1 MNLTNV
7 FKIASSGMSAQNIR
21 LNTIASNIANANSVS
36 SSINTTYRARHP
48 VFAANENG
56 VKIKAIVE
64 DQSNLQMRYEPNH
77 PAADANG
84 YVYYPNVNIVSEMA
98 DMIAASRSYQTN
110 TEVFNSAK
118 QMVLQS
124 LNLGK

>member
-21 LNTIASNIANANSVS
+21 LNTIASNISNAESVS
-36 SSINTTYRARHP
+36 SSINSTYRARHP
-48 VFAANENG
+48 VFAATLNG
-56 VKIKAIVE
+56 VKVKAIVE
-64 DQSNLQMRYEPNH
+64 DQSELKMRYEPNH
-77 PAADANG
+77 PKADQNG
-84 YVYYPNVNIVSEMA
+84 YVYYPNVNIVAEMA

-110 TEVFNSAK
+110 TEVFNNAK